1 MDRLA
6 ENIASIREARL
17 AILDGGFA
25 THLEDAYG
33 QDLSGRL
40 WSASLLLD
48 NKEGCDGPSSTASSS
63 GAATEN
69 LSGRE
74 LIKATHRDFIEAGAD
89 IILTST

>member
-40 WSASLLLD
+40 WSASLTVVCLTVRLT
-48 NKEGCDGPSSTASSS
+48 NHSVCQLVQAQQYSSV
-63 GAATEN
+63 
-69 LSGRE
+69 LCVM
-74 LIKATHRDFIEAGAD
+74 
-89 IILTST
+89 ILKPKSMQES